1 MRALVAPLI
10 TTLITVLLAGCA
22 TPLPKALQN
31 SDHPLVGRIWQ
42 PATQSFVSALNA
54 RRQIINADYV
64 LLGEKHDNSTHHEL
78 QTAAVHDLITAGRKP
93 LIAFEMID
101 RGQTKTLMAYLAGQ
115 PTSADDLGTALDWD
129 KTGWPDW
136 RYYAPIATAAI
147 KAGLPLAPANFPRAK
162 VRELGRKGYAALDA
176 AFVAR
181 LGLETPLPDAL
192 NAALMEEMFQSH
204 CGMMPRKHLSAVVR
218 IQRARDAVMA
228 ETLAKKDRAVLIAG
242 GGHTRN
248 DRGVPYYL
256 RRLKPGT
263 TILSVGYVEVDAT
276 ASKPEDYVAN
286 SGAVAGTARLPFDL
300 VWFTPRLDNEDPCK
314 KFAPQLKKMKK
325 KAG

>member
-1 MRALVAPLI
+1 MRVFLVPLI
-10 TTLITVLLAGCA
+10 ALLLTACA
-22 TPLPKALQN
+22 AALPKAIQN

-42 PATQSFVSALNA
+42 PATQRFVSALNA

-64 LLGEKHDNSTHHEL
+64 LLGEKHDNSSHHEL
-78 QTAAVHDLITAGRKP
+78 QAAAVQDLIAAGKKP
-93 LIAFEMID
+93 LVAFEMID
-101 RGQTKTLMAYLAGQ
+101 RGQTKNLMAYLAGQ
-115 PTSADDLGTALDWD
+115 PKNADDLGPALDWGMS
-129 KTGWPDW
+129 GWPDW

-147 KAGLPLAPANFPRAK
+147 KSGLALAPANFPRAK

-181 LGLETPLPDAL
+181 LALEKPLPATL

-204 CGMMPRKHLSAVVR
+204 CQMMPRKHLSAVVR
-218 IQRARDAVMA
+218 IQRARDAIMA
-228 ETLAKKDRAVLIAG
+228 DTLAARDNAVLIAG

-256 RRLKPGT
+256 RRLKPRS
-263 TILSVGYVEVDAT
+263 TILSVGYVEVDAD
-276 ASKPEDYVAN
+276 ASTPTDYA
-286 SGAVAGTARLPFDL
+286 AITGTPRLPFDL

-314 KFAPQLKKMKK
+314 KFAPQLKEMKK